1 MTVLDWIK
9 RIKRR
14 PRPTGGPQPQV
25 MEIAA
30 RIAEEDA
37 ELLRRLDG

>member
-25 MEIAA
+25 TAYGMQ
-30 RIAEEDA
+30 RWYDSGWY
-37 ELLRRLDG
+37 DSPPQ